1 MASTASLDGTHPEYD
16 CRLAQWERCQ
26 DALAGQD
33 AVKKRD
39 EGKRYLPP
47 TAGMILDGMG
57 GPHQLGYCNYKAY
70 LCRAHFY
77 GYYSEGV
84 DLALGMLWNKPPVIE
99 GIKDTPLDYLLTRAT
114 HEGESLERLLYRIN
128 EAQISTGRI
137 GLLADMPSGE
147 TAGVPQPYI
156 SIYCETAITNW
167 DAGYTGQLA
176 TESLNLV
183 VLNESGP
190 RRKNV
195 FEWEDYSQYRVLS
208 LGKLETNEQNGVY
221 YQGIYT
227 LEGGGPPD
235 FDPAAMFTPVVQ
247 GRVLDE
253 IPFVCINANSTT
265 MCPQDPPMLSLA
277 DLCFHLYRLQADY
290 SQELH
295 GQTSATLVT
304 KGLVKPAGKEKEP
317 VRIGA
322 GGHVDLGSSDSAEA
336 YFLELSGKGL
346 PEMRQAVESAKQL
359 ARERS
364 GEIVDQSSRGRES
377 GNSLEQR
384 ISVRTATLHSIAQ
397 HGAEGLQKL
406 LRIMAKWLNMSE
418 QQIADIKVT
427 PNTVFAKPTFSGIE
441 LEALTKAK
449 MSGGAIIPYAAI
461 HAYLVARGFTTQ
473 SFDEFKT
480 AWESDKEIETQMQTT
495 KAEGE
500 GMTAKAVADAQ
511 PKPTPSPGPSGPQP
525 KEDSEDEDENE

>member
-1 MASTASLDGTHPEYD
+1 MASTSGLDSTHPEYD
-16 CRLAQWERCQ
+16 CRLQQWERCK
-26 DALAGQD
+26 DARDGQD
-33 AVKKRD
+33 AVKTR
-39 EGKRYLPP
+39 EGGQRYLPA
-47 TAGMILDGMG
+47 TAGMILDGMQQG
-57 GPHQLGYCNYKAY
+57 QLGYDNYKAY
-70 LCRAHFY
+70 LKRAHFY
-77 GYYSEGV
+77 GYYSEAI

-99 GIKDTPLDYLLTRAT
+99 GLKDTPLEYLLVRAT

-128 EAQISTGRI
+128 EAQISSGRI
-137 GLLADMPSGE
+137 GLLADMPQGE
-147 TAGVPQPYI
+147 TGGIPQPYI
-156 SIYCETAITNW
+156 SLYAETAITNW
-167 DAGYTGQLA
+167 DSSYTGQLA

-190 RRKNV
+190 RRINH

-208 LGKLETNEQNGVY
+208 LGDLDANESVGVY
-221 YQGIYT
+221 RQGVFS
-227 LEGGGPPD
+227 LEGSGPPD
-235 FDPAAMFTPVVQ
+235 FDAAAMIVPSIQ
-247 GRVLDE
+247 DRKLGE

-304 KGLVKPAGKEKEP
+304 KGLIKPKGKENEP
-317 VRIGA
+317 VRIGV
-322 GGHVDLGSSDSAEA
+322 GGHVDLGSSDAA
-336 YFLELSGKGL
+336 DAFFLELSGKGL

-359 ARERS
+359 CRERS

-406 LRIMAKWLNMSE
+406 LRIMAKWVGIDQSKIDE
-418 QQIADIKVT
+418 IKVT
-427 PNTVFAKPTFSGIE
+427 ANTVFAKPTFSGIE

-473 SFDEFKT
+473 SFDEFKA
-480 AWESDKEIETQMQTT
+480 AWEADKEIET
-495 KAEGE
+495 
-500 GMTAKAVADAQ
+500 
-511 PKPTPSPGPSGPQP
+511 PSGA
-525 KEDSEDEDENE
+525 